1 MLSGTDA
8 LELPA
13 GVRIDGSVVSD
24 DVRGALFPANVAALF
39 VLARIGRPLGDI
51 AAELAARHDLDPHR
65 ARDDVLRFALVL
77 NEALLANV
85 VRADPVA
92 RRAACWLLL
101 ALRLAPAGSLPRG
114 TARRFPLDTS
124 TPVHAALGALAAL
137 RWRAVAVSAA
147 AALLA
152 APGGVNPRL
161 LGLAAGVGAGLAVHE
176 AGHAALL
183 SGVGGALVVSRLRTF
198 VIHRPL
204 APGRRRVVALA
215 GPAAAACVGVTMVA
229 VAWLSGLPELAVAG
243 CAPAAHAAG
252 LTVATGD
259 GRAACGL

>member
-1 MLSGTDA
+1 MLDQTDA
-8 LELPA
+8 LELAA
-13 GVRIDGSVVSD
+13 GVHVDGSAVSD
-24 DVRGALFPANVAALF
+24 DVRGAQFPANPAALF
-39 VLARIGRPLGDI
+39 VLARTGRPLGEI
-51 AAELAARHDLDPHR
+51 AGELAARHGVEPHR
-65 ARDDVLRFALVL
+65 ARDDVLRFAFAL

-85 VRADPVA
+85 VRADPAV
-92 RRAACWLLL
+92 RRAAGWLLL

-114 TARRFPLDTS
+114 TAHRFPLDTS
-124 TPVHAALGALAAL
+124 TPVRAALGAVSAL
-137 RWRAVAVSAA
+137 RWRALAVSAA
-147 AALLA
+147 AALLS
-152 APGGVNPRL
+152 APGGLDPRL

-183 SGVGGALVVSRLRTF
+183 SGVGGALVVSRLRTY

-215 GPAAAACVGVTMVA
+215 GPAAAAFVGVTVVG
-229 VAWLSGLPELAVAG
+229 VAWLSGLPALALAG